1 MDSTSSAA
9 SRTLGTPDRAVGQ
22 ARIRRPSLIRNG
34 ANPLAILGGLGA
46 SATALVLVTEGV
58 AGTSVSPGG
67 AAVAAIGIGTG
78 MLLVAFLA
86 TERGRA
92 EWLDIAAVILM
103 LLGTVCGALLP
114 DALSAVAIL
123 PLGGAVLTLHDRRGR
138 DLALTFGLA
147 FLAALTGVA
156 AACADSLSAWSQLPR
171 YMVESAAM
179 LGPVYALVWYVG
191 NRSWAT
197 AANAEQLMVSQRRL
211 LEVNERLLSTLD
223 PESVLDLIADS
234 LKAVVSYDNLSI
246 YRVDWAA
253 GTMHPVVAR
262 DRFAKLILDATFPL
276 DIGITG
282 WVVRHGQAQCVNDSE
297 HDPRVAIIP
306 GTPNEPESLIV
317 VPLLVS
323 GKVAGTLNLGRM
335 GRREAWFTAAEFE
348 LARLFA
354 GQASIALQNAET
366 HRAISHRAATDALT
380 QLQNRGAFDDRLDQ
394 IVSDPR
400 NQPCALIMIDLDG
413 LKIINDHRG
422 HRAGD
427 AILQAVGRAI
437 SSTVREHDQAFR
449 YGGDEFAVLL
459 PKTEPDRARQVA
471 DRIRRAIGI
480 LDGGVL
486 TASAG
491 VVSLTLDSAG
501 KAGFVEAAD
510 LALYR
515 AKAAGGN
522 RTVMSRAA

>member
-1 MDSTSSAA
+1 MDSSSSA
-9 SRTLGTPDRAVGQ
+9 SSLTFDKPDRAGGP
-22 ARIRRPSLIRNG
+22 ARTQRPSLIRNG
-34 ANPLAILGGLGA
+34 ANPLAVLGGLGA
-46 SATALVLVTEGV
+46 FATALVLVTEGI
-58 AGTSVSPGG
+58 AGTRVNPGG
-67 AAVAAIGIGTG
+67 AAVAAIGVGTG

-86 TERGRA
+86 TARGRA

-138 DLALTFGLA
+138 DLTLTFGLA
-147 FLAALTGVA
+147 FLAAMTGVA
-156 AACADSLSAWSQLPR
+156 AACADSSTIRSELPR
-171 YMVESAAM
+171 YLLESAAM

-197 AANAEQLMVSQRRL
+197 ARDAEHLMASQRRL

-234 LKAVVSYDNLSI
+234 LKAVVTYDNLSI
-246 YRVDWAA
+246 YRVDWSS

-262 DRFAKLILDATFPL
+262 DRFAELILDTTFPT
-276 DIGITG
+276 DVGITG
-282 WVVRHGQAQCVNDSE
+282 WVVRHGEAQCVNDSE
-297 HDPRVAIIP
+297 RDPRVVVIP
-306 GTPNEPESLIV
+306 GTPAEPESLIV

-335 GRREAWFTAAEFE
+335 GRQEAWFTPAEFE

-380 QLQNRGAFDDRLDQ
+380 QLQNRGAFDDRLDE

-400 NQPCALIMIDLDG
+400 SQPCALIMVDLDG

-427 AILQAVGRAI
+427 AILQAVGKAI
-437 SSTVREHDQAFR
+437 SDTVREHDQAFR

-459 PKTEPDRARQVA
+459 PKTAPDEARQVA
-471 DRIRRAIGI
+471 DRVRRAIGR
-480 LDGGVL
+480 LDGGIL

-491 VVSLTLDSAG
+491 VAALTLDAAT

-522 RTVMSRAA
+522 RTVISRAA